1 MNAYCLCRFGYCDSF
16 ELFKPSSFLVP
27 RCIIE
32 IIGYSVVA
40 NGLCVLHPLL
50 RRPSNVP
57 FTDDLL
63 TYDVSGGALRF
74 MMMTPTPK
82 THERFL
88 NGPHKRKNSSI
99 VLEKYHTIHCIYSF
113 YCLLVKHTTR
123 ESNI

>member
-50 RRPSNVP
+50 RRPSNVS
-57 FTDDLL
+57 FTDDVL
-63 TYDVSGGALRF
+63 TYDASGGALR
-74 MMMTPTPK
+74 
-82 THERFL
+82 
-88 NGPHKRKNSSI
+88 
-99 VLEKYHTIHCIYSF
+99 
-113 YCLLVKHTTR
+113 LL
-123 ESNI
+123 